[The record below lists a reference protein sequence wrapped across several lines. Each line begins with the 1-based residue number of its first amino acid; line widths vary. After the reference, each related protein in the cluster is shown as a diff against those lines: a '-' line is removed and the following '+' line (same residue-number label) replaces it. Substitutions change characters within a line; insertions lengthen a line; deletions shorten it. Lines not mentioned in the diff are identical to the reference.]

1 VPMGYRIHQSS
12 GNEAPLELARRA
24 LQHRE
29 RSSAE
34 LARWLAGRGLAAEEI
49 EETVEQLEEL
59 GELDDARFA
68 RRYAEDKRELA
79 GWGAQR
85 IRGALLE
92 RGVPPEHIEAALAAD
107 GPQQQAERAAA
118 LLVRRGDPLTS
129 ERDRAR
135 ALGYLTRKGYPY
147 EIAHEAIRS
156 FERDWDQLPGR

>member
-1 VPMGYRIHQSS
+1 VPD
-12 GNEAPLELARRA
+12 EALELALRA
-24 LQHRE
+24 LGQRE

-34 LARWLAGRGLAAEEI
+34 LARWLAGRGVASDEVER
-49 EETVEQLEEL
+49 TVAQLEEL

-68 RRYAEDKRELA
+68 HRYAEDKRELA
-79 GWGAQR
+79 GWGAER

-92 RGVPPEHIEAALAAD
+92 RGVPPEDIEAALAAD
-107 GPQQQAERAAA
+107 GPPQQAERAAA
-118 LLVRRGDPLTS
+118 LLVRRGETLAT

-156 FERDWDQLPGR
+156 FERASDQPRGR

>member
-1 VPMGYRIHQSS
+1 VPD
-12 GNEAPLELARRA
+12 ETLELALRA
-24 LQHRE
+24 LGRRE

-34 LARWLAGRGLAAEEI
+34 LARWLDDRGVAADEVER
-49 EETVEQLEEL
+49 TVAQLEEL

-68 RRYAEDKRELA
+68 HRYAEDKRELA
-79 GWGAQR
+79 GWGAER

-107 GPQQQAERAAA
+107 GPPQQAERAAA
-118 LLVRRGDPLTS
+118 LLVRRGETLAT

-156 FERDWDQLPGR
+156 FERAPD